1 VKLLSRARQSRLMPD
16 GAALA
21 ARRPEPESPLDDTQ
35 GKMRQE
41 PIRGRSG
48 IEIGAVSF
56 GFDGRVPVLNNVSF
70 SVAPGEFVSVLG
82 PSGCG
87 KSTLVSL
94 AAGLRKPGTGSV
106 TIGGE
111 TVTDVR
117 RDVGVMFQGDVLL
130 PWKNVLENVRLGL
143 TFRRVPHK
151 DARQR
156 AEEWIERVGLA
167 GFERHYPSQLSGGM
181 RKRAQLAATMI
192 ISPSVLLMDEPFGSL
207 DAQTRNIMQDDLL
220 SIWSVDR
227 PSVLF
232 VTHDI
237 GEALAL
243 SDRVVVMT
251 AGPGRVKLD
260 FQVPLARPRD
270 VEEVRSTAE
279 FAYLHEQVWHA
290 LKDEVKFANS
300 RRRA

>member
-1 VKLLSRARQSRLMPD
+1 MKLLSRARQSRLLPD
-16 GAALA
+16 GTALA
-21 ARRPEPESPLDDTQ
+21 ARKPEPESPVDDRQ
-35 GKMRQE
+35 GKTRQE
-41 PIRGRSG
+41 SIRSRSG
-48 IEIGAVSF
+48 IQIEAVSF
-56 GFDGRVPVLNNVSF
+56 GFDGRIPVLNNVSF

-87 KSTLVSL
+87 KSTLISL
-94 AAGLRKPGTGSV
+94 AAGLRKTGTGSV
-106 TIGGE
+106 KIGDD
-111 TVTDVR
+111 TVSDVR

-143 TFRRVPHK
+143 TFRHVPHE

-220 SIWSVDR
+220 GIWSVDR
-227 PSVLF
+227 PTVLF

-243 SDRVVVMT
+243 SDRVIVMT

-260 FQVPLARPRD
+260 FRVPLARPRD

-279 FAYLHEQVWHA
+279 FAHLHEQVWYA